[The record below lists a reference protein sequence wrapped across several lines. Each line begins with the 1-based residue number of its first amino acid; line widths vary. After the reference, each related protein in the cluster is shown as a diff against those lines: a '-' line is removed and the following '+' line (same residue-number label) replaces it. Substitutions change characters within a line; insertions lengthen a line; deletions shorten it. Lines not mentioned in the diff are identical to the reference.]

1 MTNNILL
8 DGSIIIVSSLVL
20 NALKLKKELNKIN
33 TNCINDTMIDI
44 IIKIK

>member
-8 DGSIIIVSSLVL
+8 EGSIIIVSSLVL
-20 NALKLKKELNKIN
+20 NTLKLKKELNKIN
-33 TNCINDTMIDI
+33 TNCIKDTMIDI

>member
-8 DGSIIIVSSLVL
+8 EGSIIIVSSLVL
-20 NALKLKKELNKIN
+20 NTLKLKNELNKIK
-33 TNCINDTMIDI
+33 TNCINETIIEI